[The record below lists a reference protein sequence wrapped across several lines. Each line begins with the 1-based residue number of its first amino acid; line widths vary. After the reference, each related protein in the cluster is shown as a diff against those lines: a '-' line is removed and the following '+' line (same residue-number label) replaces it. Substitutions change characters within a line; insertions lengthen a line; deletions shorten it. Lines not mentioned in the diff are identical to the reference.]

1 MQEVI
6 ARTQS
11 RLEEFGRRPLYTFLA
26 DRSVSPEVRLSF
38 VPRMAHFIMSFADLC
53 TLILHE
59 EPARDEF
66 AHVVNAH
73 AVEDSDHWRWY
84 LHDLGQLGLDRPQP
98 ISDALRFLWGKETAR
113 ARMLTYRLCQLSL
126 GQSSLQ
132 KLVVILAL
140 EAMAKLGFEHTARVA
155 RELDGRELVYFG
167 GRHIETE
174 LDHSLLDRGVQQAIN
189 GVQLDEGTRRHFCQ
203 VVDRV
208 FDAFIDLI
216 DELHPEDVS

>member
-1 MQEVI
+1 VPP
-6 ARTQS
+6 A
-11 RLEEFGRRPLYTFLA
+11 
-26 DRSVSPEVRLSF
+26 VRLSF

-59 EPARDEF
+59 EPARDDLAEI
-66 AHVVNAH
+66 VNAH
-73 AVEDSDHWRWY
+73 AAEDSDHWRWY
-84 LHDLGQLGLDRPQP
+84 LHDLEQLGLDRPQP
-98 ISDALRFLWGKETAR
+98 LSDALRFLWEKETQS

-132 KLVVILAL
+132 TLVVILAL

-174 LDHSLLDRGVQQAIN
+174 LDHSLLGSRVQEAIA
-189 GVQLDEGTRRHFCQ
+189 GVQLDEETRRHFCQ
-203 VVDRV
+203 VVDRI

-216 DELHPEDVS
+216 DELHPERVS